1 MMVISE
7 RINSSIKELAKMK
20 TVVVW
25 NPKGGCGKS
34 TATVHLA
41 LAAEI
46 LGDGPV
52 LICDVDEQGTTA
64 DWHNFRQNLKLKGP
78 GYAPLTVAKLKT
90 QIADFSAAGA
100 TYLFIDMKAGVGP
113 NDDAILAQA
122 DRVLIPL
129 NPKPADM
136 LAMRKKMPAVRKA
149 GKPFT
154 FLLSRCRHNLRTN
167 ASTSAA
173 LGVLG
178 HVLPTLMY
186 EREIYSDTF
195 GHGMTTFELEPN
207 GAASNE
213 ARAVWTDF
221 KQQLESGN

>member
-1 MMVISE
+1 
-7 RINSSIKELAKMK
+7 MK
-20 TVVVW
+20 TIVVW

-41 LAAEI
+41 LAAE
-46 LGDGPV
+46 LEGDGPA
-52 LICDVDEQGTTA
+52 LICDVDEQGSTA
-64 DWHNFRQNLKLKGP
+64 DWFNFQQERKLQGP
-78 GYAPLTVAKLKT
+78 GYAPLKVSTLKS
-90 QIADFSAAGA
+90 QIEQLSAAGA
-100 TYLFIDMKAGVGP
+100 AYLFIDMKAGVGP

-136 LAMRKKMPAVRKA
+136 LALNKKMPAVRRA

-178 HVLPTLMY
+178 HVVPTLMY

-195 GHGMTTFELEPN
+195 GHGLTAFELEPA
-207 GAASNE
+207 GAAASDVRTAWKE
-213 ARAVWTDF
+213 F
-221 KQQLESGN
+221 KQHLHAN

>member
-1 MMVISE
+1 MQ
-7 RINSSIKELAKMK
+7 

-25 NPKGGCGKS
+25 NPKGGVGKS
-34 TATVHLA
+34 TATVHIA
-41 LAAEI
+41 LAAE
-46 LGDGPV
+46 LMGDGPA
-52 LICDVDEQGTTA
+52 LICDVDSQGSTA
-64 DWHNFRQNLKLKGP
+64 DWHNFRQARELKGP
-78 GYAPLTVAKLKT
+78 GYAPL
-90 QIADFSAAGA
+90 QIATLKSQIDQLDAAGA
-100 TYLFIDMKAGVGP
+100 AYLFIDMKAGVGP

-136 LAMRKKMPAVRKA
+136 LALNKQMPAIRKA

-167 ASTSAA
+167 SSTSAA

-178 HVLPTLMY
+178 HVVPALMY

-195 GHGMTTFELEPN
+195 GHGLTAFELEPD
-207 GAASNE
+207 GTAANDI
-213 ARAVWTDF
+213 RVVWLAF
-221 KQQLESGN
+221 KQHLAGNN

>member
-1 MMVISE
+1 METI
-7 RINSSIKELAKMK
+7 
-20 TVVVW
+20 VVW

-41 LAAEI
+41 LAAEL
-46 LGDGPV
+46 LGDGPA
-52 LICDVDEQGTTA
+52 LISDVDDQGSTA
-64 DWHNFRQNLKLKGP
+64 DWHNFRQERKLKGP
-78 GYAPLTVAKLKT
+78 GYAPLRVGTLSS
-90 QIADFSAAGA
+90 QIEQFDAAGA
-100 TYLFIDMKAGVGP
+100 AYLFIDMKAGVGP
-113 NDDAILAQA
+113 NDDVILAQA

-136 LAMRKKMPAVRKA
+136 LALNKKMHTVRKA

-167 ASTSAA
+167 SSTSAA

-178 HVLPTLMY
+178 HVVPTLMY

-195 GHGMTTFELEPN
+195 GHGLTAFELEPA
-207 GAASNE
+207 GAAANDI
-213 ARAVWTDF
+213 RAVWREF
-221 KQQLESGN
+221 KQHLKSKN